1 MTNCDSHGFE
11 RGGFLKSREINAI
24 ASRST
29 HGPRSADPPPVS
41 FLQVVHPVPTEE
53 AEVAEASDFRFQG
66 RTGLTCIKVPGG
78 RRAVESGLYGRSR
91 ASRRLEAVTEA
102 AGVWGEWNLWLL

>member
-1 MTNCDSHGFE
+1 LTNCDSHGFE

-41 FLQVVHPVPTEE
+41 FLQVVHPVLTEE
-53 AEVAEASDFRFQG
+53 AEVAEASDFRFPRENRINMHKSARLTPRG
-66 RTGLTCIKVPGG
+66 RDRIV
-78 RRAVESGLYGRSR
+78 RQVES
-91 ASRRLEAVTEA
+91 EQTP
-102 AGVWGEWNLWLL
+102 